1 MNDPKGQLT
10 ERLKLVITPDPIDSS
25 IAGQLATPLD
35 GAVVTFLGVVRGA
48 TDGKAVAG
56 LDYEAYEEMAMREL
70 NRIAEEAVKKWSIS
84 KIAIIHRTG
93 SLEVG
98 DISVAIAVS
107 APHRGEAFDACEF
120 LIDTLKV
127 SVPIWKKE
135 LFQDGSSSWVE
146 HA

>member
-1 MNDPKGQLT
+1 MNDPEQPMSQ
-10 ERLKLVITPDPIDSS
+10 RLKLEITPDPIDPS
-25 IAGQLATPLD
+25 ILGQLATALD

-48 TDGKAVAG
+48 TDGRPVAG
-56 LDYEAYEEMAMREL
+56 LDYEAYDEMAVKEMK
-70 NRIAEEAVKKWSIS
+70 RIAEGAIDKWSVS
-84 KIAIIHRTG
+84 KITIIHRTG

-98 DISVAIAVS
+98 DVSVAIAVS

-135 LFQDGSSSWVE
+135 LFEDGSSSWVE

>member
-1 MNDPKGQLT
+1 MNDPEQPMS
-10 ERLKLVITPDPIDSS
+10 ERLKLEITPDPIDPS
-25 IAGQLATPLD
+25 ILAQLATALD
-35 GAVVTFLGVVRGA
+35 GAVVTFLGVVRGS
-48 TDGKAVAG
+48 THGRAVAG
-56 LDYEAYEEMAMREL
+56 LDYEAYDEMAVKEMK
-70 NRIAEEAVKKWSIS
+70 RIADEAIDKWSVS
-84 KIAIIHRTG
+84 KITIIHRTG

-98 DISVAIAVS
+98 DVSVAIAVS

-135 LFQDGSSSWVE
+135 LFEDGSSSWVE

>member
-1 MNDPKGQLT
+1 MT
-10 ERLKLVITPDPIDSS
+10 ERLRLEITPDPIDPSV
-25 IAGQLATPLD
+25 AGQLATPLD
-35 GAVVTFLGVVRGA
+35 GAVVTFLGVVRGE
-48 TDGKAVAG
+48 TDGRGVTG
-56 LDYEAYEEMAMREL
+56 LDYEAYDEMAVKEMR
-70 NRIAEEAVKKWSIS
+70 RIAEETIDKWPVS

-98 DISVAIAVS
+98 DVSVAIAVS

-135 LFQDGSSSWVE
+135 LFEDGSSSWVE

>member
-1 MNDPKGQLT
+1 MSDPKQSLT
-10 ERLKLVITPDPIDSS
+10 ERLRLEITPDPIDLSVVS
-25 IAGQLATPLD
+25 QVATPMD

-48 TDGKAVAG
+48 TEGRAVTG
-56 LDYEAYEEMAMREL
+56 LDYEAYDEMAVKEMK
-70 NRIAEEAVKKWSIS
+70 RIAEEAVAKWAVS

-98 DISVAIAVS
+98 DVSVAIVVS

-135 LFQDGSSSWVE
+135 LFEDGSSSWVE

>member
-1 MNDPKGQLT
+1 MNDPEQAMN
-10 ERLKLVITPDPIDSS
+10 ERLKLEITPDPIDPSVVS
-25 IAGQLATPLD
+25 LIATPLD
-35 GAVVTFLGVVRGA
+35 GAVVTFFGVVRGA
-48 TDGKAVAG
+48 TDGRAVSG
-56 LDYEAYEEMAMREL
+56 LNYEAFEEMAVKEM
-70 NRIAEEAVKKWSIS
+70 NRIAEEAADKWPVS

-98 DISVAIAVS
+98 EISVAIAVS

-135 LFQDGSSSWVE
+135 LFEDGSSSWVE

>member
-1 MNDPKGQLT
+1 MSDPGSPMS
-10 ERLKLVITPDPIDSS
+10 ERLKLEITPDPIDPS
-25 IAGQLATPLD
+25 ILVQLATALD
-35 GAVVTFLGVVRGA
+35 GAVVTFLGVVRGS
-48 TDGKAVAG
+48 TDGRAVAG
-56 LDYEAYEEMAMREL
+56 LDYEAYEEMAVKEMK
-70 NRIAEEAVKKWSIS
+70 RIAEEAIDKWSIS

-98 DISVAIAVS
+98 DVSVAIAVS

-135 LFQDGSSSWVE
+135 LFEDGSSSWVE

>member
-1 MNDPKGQLT
+1 MSDPGKPLT
-10 ERLKLVITPDPIDSS
+10 ERLRLEITPDPIDPSGV
-25 IAGQLATPLD
+25 GQLATPLD

-48 TDGKAVAG
+48 TEGRAVAG
-56 LDYEAYEEMAMREL
+56 LDYEAYEEMAVKEMK
-70 NRIAEEAVKKWSIS
+70 RIAQEAIDRWPVS

-93 SLEVG
+93 SLDVG
-98 DISVAIAVS
+98 DVSVAIAVS

-135 LFQDGSSSWVE
+135 LFEDGSSSWVE

>member
-1 MNDPKGQLT
+1 MNDPEQPMS
-10 ERLKLVITPDPIDSS
+10 ERLKLEITPDPIDPS
-25 IAGQLATPLD
+25 ILAQLATTLD
-35 GAVVTFLGVVRGA
+35 GAVVTFLGVVRGS
-48 TDGKAVAG
+48 TDGRAVAG
-56 LDYEAYEEMAMREL
+56 LDYEAYDEMAVKEMK
-70 NRIAEEAVKKWSIS
+70 RIANEAIDRWSVS
-84 KIAIIHRTG
+84 KITVIHRTG

-98 DISVAIAVS
+98 DVSVAIGVS

-135 LFQDGSSSWVE
+135 LFEDGSSSWVE

>member
-1 MNDPKGQLT
+1 MS
-10 ERLKLVITPDPIDSS
+10 ERLKLEITPDPIDPS
-25 IAGQLATPLD
+25 ILAQLATALD

-48 TDGKAVAG
+48 TDGRAVAG
-56 LDYEAYEEMAMREL
+56 LDYEAYEEMAVKEMK
-70 NRIAEEAVKKWSIS
+70 RIAEEAIDKWSIS
-84 KIAIIHRTG
+84 KITIIHRTG

-98 DISVAIAVS
+98 DVSVAIGVS

-135 LFQDGSSSWVE
+135 LFEDGSSSWVE

>member
-1 MNDPKGQLT
+1 MNDPG
-10 ERLKLVITPDPIDSS
+10 RLRLEITPDPIDPSS
-25 IAGQLATPLD
+25 VSRLATPMD

-48 TDGKAVAG
+48 TEGKAVAG
-56 LDYEAYEEMAMREL
+56 LDYEAYEEMAVKEMK
-70 NRIAEEAVKKWSIS
+70 RIAEEAVDKWAVSR
-84 KIAIIHRTG
+84 IAIIHRTG
-93 SLEVG
+93 SLDVG
-98 DISVAIAVS
+98 DVSVAIAVS

-135 LFQDGSSSWVE
+135 LFKDGSSSWVE